1 MSEYR
6 LAHEPESAGQ
16 ARALATYEISDVLP
30 PADADAFLLMTTELV
45 TNAVRHAPA
54 DADGKFTLKLEVT
67 DTTARAIVIDAG
79 TEFEFDR
86 ATFDATADDH
96 FGLHFVDHSR
106 ADGVYRSTVRKA
118 VWFEVDR

>member
-1 MSEYR
+1 MPEHR
-6 LAHEPESAGQ
+6 LVHEPESAGQ
-16 ARALATYEISDVLP
+16 ARALAANEIGDALP
-30 PADADAFLLMTTELV
+30 QADADAFLLMTTELV

-86 ATFDATADDH
+86 ATFDADAADH
-96 FGLHFVDHSR
+96 FGLRFVDQLASR
-106 ADGVYRSTVRKA
+106 WGLSLDGEKA

>member
-1 MSEYR
+1 MSEHQ

-54 DADGKFTLKLEVT
+54 DADGKFALKLEVT

-96 FGLHFVDHSR
+96 FGLHFVDQLASR
-106 ADGVYRSTVRKA
+106 WGLSLDGEKA
-118 VWFEVDR
+118 VWFEADR